1 MEIQAFAKLNLTLDV
16 LGKRPDGYHDLRM
29 VMQSITLCDTLT
41 LTSNQGQGLRVS
53 TDLHFLP
60 TGEKNLAAIA
70 ARRFWEALG
79 CPAEDLDICI
89 RKRIPVCAGMA
100 GGSTDAAAVLRAL
113 NQRAGSPL
121 TPAELARVGEQVGSD
136 VPYCVLG
143 GTALAEGRGERL
155 TPLPALPRCW
165 VVVCKPEFAIS
176 TPELFARIDSVRLR
190 CRPDTDGLL
199 SALEAHLEELA
210 AAGQVAVT
218 EAGRSEPVTA
228 RLERCWFPTKEY
240 DGFALP
246 AGEYT
251 ALRVVIG
258 AGQGQNWWCVAF
270 PPLCL
275 EAASET
281 VDEAAAAGYFSP
293 GQAALITEEDRG
305 YVLKFKAMEL
315 LGEWK
320 GLLCR

>member
-41 LTSNQGQGLRVS
+41 LTPNQGQGLRVS

-143 GTALAEGRGERL
+143 GTALAEGRGEVL
-155 TPLPALPRCW
+155 TPLAPLPRCT
-165 VVVCKPEFAIS
+165 VVVCKPNFSIS
-176 TPELFARIDSVRLR
+176 TPELFRQLDSVRLR
-190 CRPDTDGLL
+190 HHPDTDGMLA
-199 SALEAHLEELA
+199 ALEAGDLGGVARRVYNVFEDVLPPRLRAEVAAIRQLLVGHGALGAGMSGTGPTVFGLFDC
-210 AAGQVAVT
+210 AAGA
-218 EAGRSEPVTA
+218 ERA
-228 RLERCWFPTKEY
+228 RREL
-240 DGFALP
+240 
-246 AGEYT
+246 GETYRDT
-251 ALRVVIG
+251 FLT
-258 AGQGQNWWCVAF
+258 
-270 PPLCL
+270 
-275 EAASET
+275 ET
-281 VDEAAAAGYFSP
+281 V
-293 GQAALITEEDRG
+293 
-305 YVLKFKAMEL
+305 
-315 LGEWK
+315 
-320 GLLCR
+320 